1 MNYRIIRCEYN
12 MDNCRVEV
20 EYSNG
25 TIVSIDTL
33 AVEDAFDVTMIQQ
46 AALDYLIYN
55 KPMEYVELVFGGGV
69 EDFIKHT
76 SKRGYGLQD

>member
-12 MDNCRVEV
+12 VDNCRVEV
-20 EYSNG
+20 EYSSG

-46 AALDYLIYN
+46 AALDYLFYN
-55 KPMEYVELVFGGGV
+55 KPMEYVELVFSGAV
-69 EDFIKHT
+69 EEFIKHA
-76 SKRGYGLQD
+76 SKRDYGLQD